1 MYNYLQSARF
11 PSQWFLSALCAG
23 RRDQIQSSE
32 GTQRKARL
40 NGTGDTHTRVRTAE
54 ANLPLGF
61 ALFSKTTTC
70 SFSASKT

>member
-23 RRDQIQSSE
+23 RQDQIQSNE

-40 NGTGDTHTRVRTAE
+40 NGTGDTHTRAHSGSKPAFGLCPVLKD
-54 ANLPLGF
+54 NDL
-61 ALFSKTTTC
+61 LFLC
-70 SFSASKT
+70 L